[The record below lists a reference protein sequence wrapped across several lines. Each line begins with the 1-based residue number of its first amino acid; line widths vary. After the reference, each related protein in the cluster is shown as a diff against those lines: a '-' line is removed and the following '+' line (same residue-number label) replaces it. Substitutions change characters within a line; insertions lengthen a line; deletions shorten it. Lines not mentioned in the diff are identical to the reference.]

1 MPAISPARAVNVA
14 THAWT
19 KLYTEIMAFMSA
31 VYAWPATQSTTVH
44 SKFSQLVSG
53 LPSSVEAQTSA
64 TRASTS
70 VVFAPGPRCCTLT
83 VALHWP
89 NMLHVDLREIFECAH
104 LKFTVRGRSKQTNKQ
119 TNKRTSIHT
128 RVHNAVTLVWGSL
141 RLAPI
146 ISIRHMA
153 VQSLW

>member
-1 MPAISPARAVNVA
+1 MPAISPARAANVA

-19 KLYTEIMAFMSA
+19 KLYTEIMAFMSV

-44 SKFSQLVSG
+44 IKLSQPVSG

-70 VVFAPGPRCCTLT
+70 VVFAPGPRYCTLT

-89 NMLHVDLREIFECAH
+89 HMFHVDLREIFECAH
-104 LKFTVRGRSKQTNKQ
+104 LKFMVSGRSKQTNKQ
-119 TNKRTSIHT
+119 TN
-128 RVHNAVTLVWGSL
+128 
-141 RLAPI
+141 
-146 ISIRHMA
+146 
-153 VQSLW
+153 VQAYTHVCAMQSC

>member
-1 MPAISPARAVNVA
+1 MPAISPARAANVA

-44 SKFSQLVSG
+44 SKFSQPVSG

-64 TRASTS
+64 TRTSTS

-89 NMLHVDLREIFECAH
+89 QMLHVDLCEIFECAH
-104 LKFTVRGRSKQTNKQ
+104 LKFTVSGRSKQ

-128 RVHNAVTLVWGSL
+128 RVCNAVTLVWGSL

>member
-1 MPAISPARAVNVA
+1 MPAISPARAANVA

-31 VYAWPATQSTTVH
+31 VYAWPATHSTTVH
-44 SKFSQLVSG
+44 IKFSQPASG

-70 VVFAPGPRCCTLT
+70 VVFAPGPRYCTLT

-89 NMLHVDLREIFECAH
+89 HMLHVDLREIFECAY
-104 LKFTVRGRSKQTNKQ
+104 LKFTVSGRSIQTNKQ
-119 TNKRTSIHT
+119 TNVQAYT
-128 RVHNAVTLVWGSL
+128 RAC
-141 RLAPI
+141 A
-146 ISIRHMA
+146 M
-153 VQSLW
+153 QSR

>member
-1 MPAISPARAVNVA
+1 MPAISPAKAANVA

-19 KLYTEIMAFMSA
+19 KLYTEIMAFMSV
-31 VYAWPATQSTTVH
+31 VYAWPATYSTTVH
-44 SKFSQLVSG
+44 IKFSQPASG

-70 VVFAPGPRCCTLT
+70 VIFAPGPRYCTLT

-89 NMLHVDLREIFECAH
+89 HMLHVDLREIFECAH
-104 LKFTVRGRSKQTNKQ
+104 LKFTVSGRSKQ

-128 RVHNAVTLVWGSL
+128 RMRNAVTLVWGSL
-141 RLAPI
+141 RLA
-146 ISIRHMA
+146 SITS
-153 VQSLW
+153 VPGG